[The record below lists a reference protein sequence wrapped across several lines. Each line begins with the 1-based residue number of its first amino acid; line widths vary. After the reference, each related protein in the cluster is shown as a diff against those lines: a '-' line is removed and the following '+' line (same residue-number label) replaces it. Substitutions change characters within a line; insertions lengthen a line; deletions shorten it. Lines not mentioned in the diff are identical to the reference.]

1 MVVALI
7 ALLSTMVLPVAKFTV
22 KRRKEAELHLALRQV
37 RTAIDEYKRLSDQGL
52 IPVKI
57 GGEGYPEDLE
67 ELVEGVEIVGQ
78 ETKRRFLRRIPIDP
92 MTHDDWELRS
102 YQDDP
107 DATSWGGRISTTFGR
122 APTVLPWME
131 RSMRIGRHVMKF
143 GIRNSEFGITARP
156 ARSRWATSCGKTR
169 NSKLR
174 IQNSVRGFTL
184 IELIVVVAI
193 IGILAT
199 IALPAMQNA
208 PIRAREAVIRADL
221 YQMRSVSTSTWRT
234 RATTRKACRR
244 LSMRATCAASL
255 RIRSAAP
262 MKVFG
267 RSSTLSRANSRN
279 SNPSKMS
286 TVAGLR

>member
-1 MVVALI
+1 VIRKLRGKRGFTLAELVMVVALI

-107 DATSWGGRISTTFGR
+107 DATSWGGQNIYD
-122 APTVLPWME
+122 
-131 RSMRIGRHVMKF
+131 
-143 GIRNSEFGITARP
+143 IR
-156 ARSRWATSCGKTR
+156 TSSDG
-169 NSKLR
+169 
-174 IQNSVRGFTL
+174 
-184 IELIVVVAI
+184 VALD
-193 IGILAT
+193 GTKYA
-199 IALPAMQNA
+199 
-208 PIRAREAVIRADL
+208 E
-221 YQMRSVSTSTWRT
+221 W
-234 RATTRKACRR
+234 
-244 LSMRATCAASL
+244 
-255 RIRSAAP
+255 
-262 MKVFG
+262 
-267 RSSTLSRANSRN
+267 
-279 SNPSKMS
+279 
-286 TVAGLR
+286 